1 MAIRRFSL
9 DINRTL
15 LRKVM
20 RHYPGSTESDVI
32 RMALRLYIRLLDP
45 KWEAKRKAK
54 IQSFRKRIARAAMIR
69 AAKGVTVRL

>member
-20 RHYPGSTESDVI
+20 RRYPGSTESDVV

-45 KWEAKRKAK
+45 KWKAKRKAK
-54 IQSFRKRIARAAMIR
+54 IQSFRNRIERAAMIR
-69 AAKGVTVRL
+69 AAKGVTERL